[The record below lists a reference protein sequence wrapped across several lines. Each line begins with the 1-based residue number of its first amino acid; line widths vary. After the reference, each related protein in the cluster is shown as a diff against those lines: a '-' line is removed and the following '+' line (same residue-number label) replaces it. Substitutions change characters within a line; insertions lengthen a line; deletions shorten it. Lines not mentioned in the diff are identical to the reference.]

1 MNDIL
6 ILIKAIL
13 YRLFGTITTSV
24 ISYIISGSFYI
35 GLSIGILD
43 FISKIVLYY
52 LYEKIWN
59 YLIKR
64 IK

>member
-1 MNDIL
+1 MNDVL

-24 ISYIISGSFYI
+24 ISYIISGSFYVGI
-35 GLSIGILD
+35 SIGILD

-52 LYEKIWN
+52 LYEKIWI
-59 YLIKR
+59 YIIKR